1 MITITRSVDIAV
13 DVMCITGGHLPP
25 IGLSSTES
33 HTRHLASVDA
43 RGQRCGY
50 RSAPYAGT
58 QSGCPQSTGPTIP
71 TYFMTSLYGDKGRGC
86 EIPL

>member
-1 MITITRSVDIAV
+1 MIDTPPAV
-13 DVMCITGGHLPP
+13 DATVDVVCTTGGHLSSV
-25 IGLSSTES
+25 GVSSTES
-33 HTRHLASVDA
+33 HTRHLAPVDA

-58 QSGCPQSTGPTIP
+58 RSGCPQSTGPTIP
-71 TYFMTSLYGDKGRGC
+71 TYFMTSLYGDKGRSC